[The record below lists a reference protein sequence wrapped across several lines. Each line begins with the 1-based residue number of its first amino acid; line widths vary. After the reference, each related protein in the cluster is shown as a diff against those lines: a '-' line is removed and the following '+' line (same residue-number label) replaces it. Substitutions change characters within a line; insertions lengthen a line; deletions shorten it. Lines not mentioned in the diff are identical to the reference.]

1 MKYFQLFE
9 QFLNEDSL
17 KINESLED
25 DKKMLSDLDNKIEE
39 VRDRLSVIRK
49 KYTSKGDYTGADSD
63 PDYKKEKKEFDNL
76 SSDWTDLNIKI
87 KKQKEGQ
94 KEKEKG
100 QSEPESEEKSDYKL
114 DNKQE
119 EILSKIEKAED
130 VITDDLG
137 YEFRASPSNQI
148 RIIISGGDK
157 AKESIKKYKQ
167 DISEAEDG
175 LEGSTSALS
184 DAKIEG
190 DKQEIKLQTARIEL
204 YKAEI
209 ELFNAIAAG
218 NIEGLITPL
227 KKIAKF
233 SKTLDK
239 FSDD

>member
-25 DKKMLSDLDNKIEE
+25 DKKMLSDLNNKIKE

-63 PDYKKEKKEFDNL
+63 PDYEKGKKEFDNL

-87 KKQKEGQ
+87 KEEEKSQ
-94 KEKEKG
+94 KEKDKK
-100 QSEPESEEKSDYKL
+100 QSEPESEEKTDIKLSD
-114 DNKQE
+114 KQE
-119 EILSKIEKAED
+119 ALLSKIEEAED
-130 VITDDLG
+130 IIEESFS

-148 RIIISGGDK
+148 RIIIAGGD
-157 AKESIKKYKQ
+157 AVKESIKKYKQ
-167 DISEAEDG
+167 DIASAEDG
-175 LEGSTSALS
+175 LESSTSALS

-190 DKQEIKLQTARIEL
+190 DKQEIKLQTAQIEL

-209 ELFNAIAAG
+209 ELFNSIIEG
-218 NIEGLITPL
+218 NIEGLIAPL
-227 KKIAKF
+227 KKIAKAT
-233 SKTLDK
+233 KVLDK